1 MAIIKNKGVLTMNTI
16 NQSDFRA
23 ICAKAGYDLSDCEQ
37 LSLKS
42 EFEDAHRVI
51 QPLYEIDLGEAEMV
65 LKFYPAIG
73 IDK

>member
-16 NQSDFRA
+16 NQSDFRV
-23 ICAKAGYDLSDCEQ
+23 ICAKAGYDLSDCER